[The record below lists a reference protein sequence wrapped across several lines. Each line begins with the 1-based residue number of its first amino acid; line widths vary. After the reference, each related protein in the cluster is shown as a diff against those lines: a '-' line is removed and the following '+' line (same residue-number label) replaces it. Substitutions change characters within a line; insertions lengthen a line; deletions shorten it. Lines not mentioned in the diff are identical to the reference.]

1 MFPYIGGKNHH
12 VKWIDPLLPE
22 RFTRYVEV
30 FGGAGWMMVK
40 SKKVEQSTE
49 RVYNDFN
56 PYLANVF
63 ECMRSDP
70 TRLMETM
77 ETTPCGDLTEFRSCQ
92 KELFG
97 GDFLKFPL
105 GDFDMARKYL
115 YLQTQVF
122 AGTPLSAKCVPY
134 FTEQKANGKYPSKYN
149 TLIRKLQDPRV
160 TDRLSRI
167 TEVTQLDC
175 IDVIDRWDSEDTLF
189 YVDPPYHN
197 KEFYYSQDFPKQKHE
212 DLADRLRN
220 IKGKFALSYYDFDDL
235 HQFYPKDSFHWHQQE
250 VYRSAATRSGKN
262 KDYKEKS
269 RGTEI
274 LITNYSNPTN
284 FERLFDYER

>member
-40 SKKVEQSTE
+40 STKVEQSTE

-70 TRLMETM
+70 TRLMEAM
-77 ETTPCGDLTEFRSCQ
+77 ESTPCGDLTEFQSCQ

-105 GDFDMARKYL
+105 GDFNMARKYL

-134 FTEQKANGKYPSKYN
+134 FTEQKAGGKYPSKYN

-160 TDRLSRI
+160 TDRLTKI
-167 TEVTQLDC
+167 TEVTQQDC

-189 YVDPPYHN
+189 YVDPPYHD

-212 DLADRLRN
+212 DLANRLRN
-220 IKGKFALSYYDFDDL
+220 IRGRFALSYYDFDDL

-269 RGTEI
+269 RGMEI

-284 FERLFDYER
+284 FERLFDYEG

>member
-12 VKWIDPLLPE
+12 VKWIDPLLPK
-22 RFTRYVEV
+22 RFMRYVEV

-40 SKKVEQSTE
+40 SRKVEQSTE

-70 TRLMETM
+70 TRLMDTM
-77 ETTPCGDLTEFRSCQ
+77 ESTPCGNLNEFRSCQ

-160 TDRLSRI
+160 TDRLTKI
-167 TEVTQLDC
+167 TEVTQQDC

-212 DLADRLRN
+212 DLANRLRN

-274 LITNYSNPTN
+274 LLTNYSNPAN

>member
-40 SKKVEQSTE
+40 SNKVGQSEE
-49 RVYNDFN
+49 RIYNDFN

-70 TRLMETM
+70 GRLVETM
-77 ETTPCGDLTEFRSCQ
+77 EATPCGDLKEFRSCQ
-92 KELFG
+92 QELFG
-97 GDFLKFPL
+97 DDFLKFPL
-105 GDFDMARKYL
+105 GDFGMARKYL

-134 FTEQKANGKYPSKYN
+134 FTEQKASGKYPSKYD
-149 TLIRKLQDPRV
+149 TLIRKLKDHRIV
-160 TDRLSRI
+160 ERLKMI
-167 TEVTQLDC
+167 TEVTQQDC
-175 IDVIDRWDSEDTLF
+175 VDVIDRWDSEDTLF

-197 KEFYYSQDFPKQKHE
+197 KEFYYSKDFPKDKHKE
-212 DLADRLRN
+212 LAERLAQ
-220 IKGKFALSYYDFDDL
+220 IKGRFALSYYDFEDL
-235 HQFYPKDSFHWHQQE
+235 HQFYPQDRYTWHRQE
-250 VYRSAATRSGKN
+250 VYRSAATRSGKSEDYN
-262 KDYKEKS
+262 KKS
-269 RGTEI
+269 RGVEI
-274 LITNYSNPTN
+274 LITNYKKTT
-284 FERLFDYER
+284 FDRFFN